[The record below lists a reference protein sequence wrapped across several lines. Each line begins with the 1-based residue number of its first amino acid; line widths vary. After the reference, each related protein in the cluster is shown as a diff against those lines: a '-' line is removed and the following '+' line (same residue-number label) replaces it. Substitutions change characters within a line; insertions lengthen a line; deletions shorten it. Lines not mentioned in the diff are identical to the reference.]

1 MKFRDIK
8 HRHRLLLGVVG
19 AAALVL
25 IGAAV
30 AFIVLL
36 SGGISTAAT
45 TQHFAFTHRLLDF
58 GLLVS
63 VRAASREIDAPP
75 LNDAAMI
82 RQGMACFQQHCV
94 LCHGAPGTALSKA
107 AQGMLPIPTTLVEAT
122 RDWSPESLYYI
133 TKKGIRMTGMPAW
146 EFRLS
151 EQSLWSTVAF
161 LQTLPSFTEPRYRQ
175 LAETTQAA
183 SCPTNTQSPQFT
195 SHERGDV
202 LLRQYACH
210 SCHRIQDVVGPKTY
224 LAPALIDW
232 PKRKYIAGIM
242 PNTEDNLVQW
252 IRNPQSINPQ
262 TLMPNLDVPESHAR
276 EMAAYLLTSP

>member
-8 HRHRLLLGVVG
+8 QRHRLLLGVGG
-19 AAALVL
+19 AIALVL

-30 AFIVLL
+30 GFIVLL
-36 SGGISTAAT
+36 SGAFSTAAT
-45 TQHFAFTHRLLDF
+45 TQHFALTHRLLDL

-63 VRAASREIDAPP
+63 VRAASRDIDVPP

-82 RQGMACFQQHCV
+82 RQGIACFQQHCV
-94 LCHGAPGTALSKA
+94 LCHGAPGIALSKA

-151 EQSLWSTVAF
+151 EQSLWATVAF
-161 LQTLPSFTEPRYRQ
+161 LQTLPSLTESRYRQ
-175 LAETTQAA
+175 LSSVTQAT
-183 SCPTNTQSPQFT
+183 SCPTNTGSPALT

-210 SCHRIQDVVGPKTY
+210 SCHRIQDVIGPETY

-232 PKRKYIAGIM
+232 PKRKYIAGVM
-242 PNTEDNLVQW
+242 PNTENNLVQW
-252 IRNPQSINPQ
+252 IRNPQSISPQ

-276 EMAAYLLTSP
+276 EMAAYLLAPP